1 VPSYPSRIPILRR
14 PRARARRVLALAA
27 AALVS
32 CASSSKTT
40 GSESSPE
47 RTRPLLVRLVDWRSG
62 QRLTLVDE
70 SHTERSKLYSTTKS
84 ISEAGTKVASDEIL
98 EETVKFFR
106 DQGFFSRALPGP
118 AAQGGQAQSLDVEMP
133 EGTVHMDLAPGL
145 KPADADVFRA
155 CRKAFGDIYN
165 RVFQLQSVKEA
176 PDWEQQKQK
185 LQPKSSGGT
194 ANGG

>member
-1 VPSYPSRIPILRR
+1 MPRDSRRIPFLRR
-14 PRARARRVLALAA
+14 ALPL
-27 AALVS
+27 AALVFAS
-32 CASSSKTT
+32 CASSSKAT
-40 GSESSPE
+40 GTESSPQK
-47 RTRPLLVRLVDWRSG
+47 TRPLLVRMIDWRSG

-84 ISEAGTKVASDEIL
+84 IAEAGTKVASDEIL

-106 DQGFFSRALPGP
+106 DQGFFAKALPGP
-118 AAQGGQAQSLDVEMP
+118 AAQGGQAQSLDVETP

-145 KPADADVFRA
+145 NPADADVFRS

-176 PDWEQQKQK
+176 PDWDQQKQK

>member
-1 VPSYPSRIPILRR
+1 MPRYSTTIPFL
-14 PRARARRVLALAA
+14 RRVLPL
-27 AALVS
+27 AALVVAS
-32 CASSSKTT
+32 CASSSKATT
-40 GSESSPE
+40 AENSPE

-70 SHTERSKLYSTTKS
+70 SHTERSKLYSTTTS

-98 EETVKFFR
+98 EETVKYFR
-106 DQGFFSRALPGP
+106 DQGFFARALPGP
-118 AAQGGQAQSLDVEMP
+118 SAQGGQAQSLDVEQP
-133 EGTVHMDLAPGL
+133 EGTVHMDLGPGL
-145 KPADADVFRA
+145 KPADADVFRS

-176 PDWEQQKQK
+176 PDWDQQKQK

>member
-1 VPSYPSRIPILRR
+1 MPRYPRRIRIAG
-14 PRARARRVLALAA
+14 RALALAA
-27 AALVS
+27 LALAS
-32 CASSSKTT
+32 CASSSNAT
-40 GSESSPE
+40 GSETSPE
-47 RTRPLLVRLVDWRSG
+47 RTRPLLVRLIDWRSG

-106 DQGFFSRALPGP
+106 DQGFFSRAAPGP
-118 AAQGGQAQSLDVEMP
+118 ASQLGQAQSLDVETP

-165 RVFQLQSVKEA
+165 RVFQLQSVKES

-185 LQPKSSGGT
+185 IQPKSSGGT
-194 ANGG
+194 ASGG